1 MTTSHMDQNNVQHLA
16 LIETI
21 IESRVRLA
29 SQEQVIDD
37 YEDILNVIW
46 NRIMPTLG
54 GVTLVAIIERSIVI
68 TTRSYPQIRPLHVT
82 TKGFDLD
89 ELRQQAQACPISTLH
104 QALKAFIMKLT
115 EILITLTGDIL
126 VGQLIRHFE
135 TRPTNGGGT
144 Q

>member
-1 MTTSHMDQNNVQHLA
+1 MTTSHKDHDNVQHLA

-29 SQEQVIDD
+29 SQDQVIDD
-37 YEDILNVIW
+37 YEDILNAIW

-54 GVTLVAIIERSIVI
+54 GVTLVAIIERSIVL
-68 TTRSYPQIRPLHVT
+68 TTKNYPQVRPLHVT

-89 ELRQQAQACPISTLH
+89 ELRQQAHACPITNLH

-115 EILITLTGDIL
+115 EILIALTGDIL
-126 VGQLIRHFE
+126 VRQLVRHFE
-135 TRPTNGGGT
+135 SEPTHMGGT